1 MFARKKIIVIPL
13 YRDTNNTNHF
23 ENINIFIELI
33 FTRFSLIKNDI
44 IFSPNMINRIDKIT
58 SRVMIIVISSAIN
71 LFLKNPISLFT
82 WYDASKASN
91 RE

>member
-1 MFARKKIIVIPL
+1 
-13 YRDTNNTNHF
+13 
-23 ENINIFIELI
+23 
-33 FTRFSLIKNDI
+33 
-44 IFSPNMINRIDKIT
+44 MINRIDKIT

>member
-13 YRDTNNTNHF
+13 YRDTNNINHF

-58 SRVMIIVISSAIN
+58 SKVMIIVISSAIN
-71 LFLKNPISLFT
+71 LFLKNPISFLT

-91 RE
+91 KE